1 MKNTLEFLIEVG
13 RLKNIKRKGV
23 AFYGV
28 KNPDS
33 ATDHSFRM
41 AMMIWLFGNEK
52 KINIEKALKIAL
64 IHDICKVLT
73 GDITPYDGL
82 LPENKKERDIF
93 VRRWRR
99 LSLNKKEQRHI
110 QKFKK
115 EYSALKKLISQL
127 PPKIKEEI
135 KRLWLDYHRSESPEA
150 KFVSQIDIA
159 ENLLEAFEWRKKN
172 KKFPTQPWWEHA
184 EEVIDDQSLLNFLKE
199 IEKEELK
206 RSR

>member
-110 QKFKK
+110 Q
-115 EYSALKKLISQL
+115 
-127 PPKIKEEI
+127 
-135 KRLWLDYHRSESPEA
+135 
-150 KFVSQIDIA
+150 
-159 ENLLEAFEWRKKN
+159 NLRKSI
-172 KKFPTQPWWEHA
+172 
-184 EEVIDDQSLLNFLKE
+184 VL
-199 IEKEELK
+199 
-206 RSR
+206 